1 MVKNFRSKKWICVF
15 CGSAVGARAEYAGAA
30 DELGRAMAE
39 RGYGMVFGG
48 GSVGLMGV
56 AADAVLA
63 AGGEAV
69 GVIPDVI
76 VDREIGHGGVT
87 ELRVVRTMHE
97 RKAAMAEQSDAFIA
111 LPGGFGTMDEFMEIV
126 TWAQLGIH
134 SKPCVLVNVAGYYD
148 ALLQFMDAA
157 VEEGFIRAEN
167 RALVRVARDAAEAL
181 AIVECA
187 WGVRAEVPPHDERLD
202 ELVK

>member
-1 MVKNFRSKKWICVF
+1 MTKQLKKWICVF
-15 CGSAVGARAEYAGAA
+15 CGSAVGARAEYAAA
-30 DELGRAMAE
+30 AGELGRAMAE

-56 AADAVLA
+56 AADAALA
-63 AGGEAV
+63 AGGEVV

-76 VDREIGHGGVT
+76 VDREIGHSGVT

-97 RKAAMAEQSDAFIA
+97 RKAAMADSADAFIA

-134 SKPCVLVNVAGYYD
+134 SKPCVMVNVAGYYD
-148 ALLQFMDAA
+148 GLLRFMDVA

-181 AIVECA
+181 EIVECA
-187 WGVRAEVPPHDERLD
+187 WGVRAEVSPHDERLD

>member
-1 MVKNFRSKKWICVF
+1 MKKWICVF
-15 CGSAVGARAEYAGAA
+15 CGSAVGARAEYSAAA

-56 AADAVLA
+56 AADAALA
-63 AGGEAV
+63 AGGEVV
-69 GVIPDVI
+69 GVIPDLI
-76 VDREIGHGGVT
+76 MDREIGHGSVT

-97 RKAAMAEQSDAFIA
+97 RKAAMAESADAFIA
-111 LPGGFGTMDEFMEIV
+111 MPGGFGTMDEFMEIV
-126 TWAQLGIH
+126 TWMQLGIH
-134 SKPCVLVNVAGYYD
+134 SKPCILMNVAGYYD
-148 ALLQFMDAA
+148 ALLRFIDAA

-167 RALVRVARDAAEAL
+167 RALVRVARNAAEAL
-181 AIVECA
+181 GIIECA
-187 WGVRAEVPPHDERLD
+187 WGVREEIPPHDERLN

>member
-1 MVKNFRSKKWICVF
+1 
-15 CGSAVGARAEYAGAA
+15 RAEYAAA
-30 DELGRAMAE
+30 AGELGRAMAE

-56 AADAVLA
+56 AADAALA
-63 AGGEAV
+63 AGGEVV

-76 VDREIGHGGVT
+76 VDREIGHSGVT

-97 RKAAMAEQSDAFIA
+97 RKAAMADSADAFIA

-148 ALLQFMDAA
+148 PLLRFLEVA
-157 VEEGFIRAEN
+157 VEDGFIRHEN
-167 RALVRVARDAAEAL
+167 RGLIQVAQTPSEAL
-181 AIVECA
+181 EMIECS
-187 WGVRAEVPPHDERLD
+187 WGTREKIPAHDEQID
-202 ELVK
+202 Q

>member
-1 MVKNFRSKKWICVF
+1 M
-15 CGSAVGARAEYAGAA
+15 GARAEYAAAA

-56 AADAVLA
+56 AADAALA
-63 AGGEAV
+63 AGGEVV

-76 VDREIGHGGVT
+76 MDREIGHSGVT

-97 RKAAMAEQSDAFIA
+97 RKAAMAERADAFIA

-148 ALLQFMDAA
+148 ALLRFMDFG
-157 VEEGFIRAEN
+157 VEAGFIRAEN
-167 RALVRVARDAAEAL
+167 RALVRVARDAAEVL
-181 AIVECA
+181 GIVECT
-187 WGVRAEVPPHDERLD
+187 WGVREEVPPHDERLD
-202 ELVK
+202 KLVR